1 MPTTPPLAPDQ
12 ARGAPPAIDVR
23 GLVKTYGSKTALRGI
38 SLQIPAGSTVALI
51 GPNGA
56 GKSSFVEILMG
67 LRTADAGQVHVLG
80 HDVVRDPRGHVAR
93 IGVQLQEANLFRL
106 LTIREYFAFFAKL
119 YPRHVDLAQ
128 LADEFALTEMLDT
141 RVSKLSGGQKQRVSL
156 ALALINDPELVI
168 LDEPTVGLDPIVRR
182 EFWEL
187 IRNQARRGRTVLFTT
202 HYMDEAS
209 ALADQVLMISAGRLV
224 ASGSAQQLIA
234 RSGTGSTTLDDAYEH
249 FARQG
254 ALEAA

>member
-1 MPTTPPLAPDQ
+1 MLTPPPLASV
-12 ARGAPPAIDVR
+12 ATHGAPPAIDVR
-23 GLVKTYGSKTALRGI
+23 GLVKTYGSKTALRGLTLRI
-38 SLQIPAGSTVALI
+38 EAGSTVALI

-67 LRTADAGQVHVLG
+67 LRTPDGGEVRVLG

-93 IGVQLQEANLFRL
+93 IGVQLQEANLFKL

-128 LADEFALTEMLDT
+128 LAAEFALTDMLDT

-187 IRNQARRGRTVLFTT
+187 IRAQAGRGRTVLFTT
-202 HYMDEAS
+202 HYMDEAA
-209 ALADQVLMISAGRLV
+209 ALADQVLMISAGQLV
-224 ASGSAQQLIA
+224 AAGSAVQLIA
-234 RSGTGSTTLDDAYEH
+234 RAPDGSLSLDDAYAH

-254 ALEAA
+254 ALEVA